1 MQHENTYN
9 DALPRQ
15 RSAGVCLHLT
25 SLPGRYGIGDL
36 GDSAFAFVDAMAD
49 MQLRVWQFLPTGPTA
64 YGNSPYQPL
73 STFAG
78 NESLIDTGGLVREGL
93 ITSNEA
99 DSLIGLPSDAVDY
112 GRLIPAKDALLKRAA
127 RRFIA
132 MPNAERKAD
141 YDAFLDQNDQAWL
154 HDYALFRILKSR
166 HGEQAWTEWDAAYAQ
181 RDANALARLEAD
193 CADEIETIKIQQF
206 LFFSQWQKLR
216 AYAGERDVA
225 MFGDMPICIALD
237 SADAWANREIVCLDD
252 DGQPTHVAGV
262 PPDYF
267 SEDGQLWGNPLYDW
281 KRHAADG
288 YRWWIERLGKSAE
301 LADMVRID
309 HFRGFEAYWSI
320 PASEATARHGE
331 WVTGPGDAI
340 FVAFTEALG
349 KLPIVAEDLG
359 VITPEVE
366 ALRDRH
372 HIPGM
377 KVLQFEVSDD
387 EFDITSI
394 GENCVCYTG
403 THDNDTTLGWFEGS
417 PGDIRS
423 AEEIERT
430 QCAAL
435 EVTGGQAE
443 SIHKDMI
450 RLAFDSKAQLAIA
463 PMQDFLGLG
472 SEARFNIPG
481 TSSDNW
487 QWRLGT
493 EDLSPAL
500 IDSIGQMASDSGR
513 GRAH

>member
-206 LFFSQWQKLR
+206 LFFSQWQSMRDIAAQRFTIVR
-216 AYAGERDVA
+216 ASSTL
-225 MFGDMPICIALD
+225 PQI
-237 SADAWANREIVCLDD
+237 ANRKQNARPISAPVRKLIVVFN
-252 DGQPTHVAGV
+252 H
-262 PPDYF
+262 
-267 SEDGQLWGNPLYDW
+267 
-281 KRHAADG
+281 
-288 YRWWIERLGKSAE
+288 
-301 LADMVRID
+301 
-309 HFRGFEAYWSI
+309 SI
-320 PASEATARHGE
+320 GSLNIILPSMI
-331 WVTGPGDAI
+331 I
-340 FVAFTEALG
+340 FV
-349 KLPIVAEDLG
+349 
-359 VITPEVE
+359 
-366 ALRDRH
+366 
-372 HIPGM
+372 
-377 KVLQFEVSDD
+377 
-387 EFDITSI
+387 
-394 GENCVCYTG
+394 Y
-403 THDNDTTLGWFEGS
+403 
-417 PGDIRS
+417 
-423 AEEIERT
+423 
-430 QCAAL
+430 
-435 EVTGGQAE
+435 
-443 SIHKDMI
+443 
-450 RLAFDSKAQLAIA
+450 
-463 PMQDFLGLG
+463 
-472 SEARFNIPG
+472 FNM
-481 TSSDNW
+481 N
-487 QWRLGT
+487 
-493 EDLSPAL
+493 A
-500 IDSIGQMASDSGR
+500 
-513 GRAH
+513 